1 MSKPAETLVCP
12 VCSAEVTFEQLLGRL
27 EAERTFDRLVVI
39 SVPLGNLVLQYL
51 TLFVPAKQRLTN
63 TKKLRLVGQL
73 LPDLERK
80 AITHKGRD
88 WTAPHVAWAH
98 AIEQMLSA
106 RANDRL
112 SLPMTGHAYLYS
124 ILAGLADKHEAAAEQ
139 QQEQER
145 RTGPRPA
152 TTHAP
157 MQVAQALQPAL
168 RPTPAAPTA
177 PGALSPTVRKFRE
190 EIERRKKTQS

>member
-1 MSKPAETLVCP
+1 MSKRGETLVCP
-12 VCSAEVTFEQLLGRL
+12 VCSAEVTFEQLLGHL
-27 EAERTFDRLVVI
+27 EAERTFDRLVSI

-51 TLFVPAKQRLTN
+51 TLFVPEKQRLTN

-73 LPDLERK
+73 LPDIERK

-88 WTAPHVAWAH
+88 WDAPLPAWAQ

-112 SLPMTGHAYLYS
+112 SLPMTGHAYLYA
-124 ILAGLADKHEAAAEQ
+124 ILAALADKHEAAAEQ
-139 QQEQER
+139 KQEQER

-152 TTHAP
+152 ITNEPTH
-157 MQVAQALQPAL
+157 VAQALAPRPA
-168 RPTPAAPTA
+168 PVMPAAPA
-177 PGALSPTVRKFRE
+177 GPSPTVRRMRE
-190 EIERRKKTQS
+190 EIERKKKGQA